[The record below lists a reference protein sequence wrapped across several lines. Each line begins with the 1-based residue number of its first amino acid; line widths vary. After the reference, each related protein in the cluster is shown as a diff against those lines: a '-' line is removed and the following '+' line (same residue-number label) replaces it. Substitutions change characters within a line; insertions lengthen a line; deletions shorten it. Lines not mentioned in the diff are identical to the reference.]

1 MALSVDQ
8 ILNINDVDE
17 EHRSGV
23 HTYVHTHFPF
33 PLLFFLLV
41 EMCSKKRE
49 KKEKGVNYTH
59 EEAGKKTNYSA
70 AWNCIEY
77 QRKRNSHLISRRI
90 LIRKKTRDDK
100 YLTFTGLILSDQ

>member
-59 EEAGKKTNYSA
+59 EEAEKK
-70 AWNCIEY
+70 
-77 QRKRNSHLISRRI
+77 LITQQLGTVLNIKENEI
-90 LIRKKTRDDK
+90 LI
-100 YLTFTGLILSDQ
+100 